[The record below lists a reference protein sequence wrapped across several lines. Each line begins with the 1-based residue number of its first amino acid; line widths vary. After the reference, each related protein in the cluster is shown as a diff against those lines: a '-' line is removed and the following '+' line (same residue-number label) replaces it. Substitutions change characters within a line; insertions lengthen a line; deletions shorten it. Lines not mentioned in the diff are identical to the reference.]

1 MKEIK
6 LSIITP
12 VFNNFSF
19 IEKCIQNVNEQ
30 EVEGIEHLIIDG
42 ASSDGTVE
50 VIKQYAERFSH
61 IKLISEKDKGQS
73 EAMNKGIILA
83 KGEYITFLNVDDY
96 FSENSLKEVLS
107 FINSEKAPIFLV
119 GNCNVWNEDG
129 TLQYVNRPSKLKPWH
144 LLSGYYL
151 PVNPSAYF
159 YRKKIHDLVGPYN
172 EQNHFNMDIEFLIK
186 AALVSEMK
194 YESAIWGNFRLL
206 PNTKTVS
213 DQSSGNIEKRK
224 KELYN
229 KYLAQVSIKIY
240 LFTKCVVYRNKVDR
254 LLYKFKK
261 VIILPFD
268 KVYYKLKLILNSSK

>member
-1 MKEIK
+1 MII

-12 VFNNFSF
+12 VYNSINY
-19 IEKCIQNVNEQ
+19 IEQCIQNVISQ
-30 EVEGIEHLIIDG
+30 EVDGIEHLIIDG
-42 ASSDGTVE
+42 ASSDGTFE
-50 VIKQYAERFSH
+50 VIEKYAEKFPH
-61 IKLISEKDKGQS
+61 IKFISEKDKGQS
-73 EAMNKGIILA
+73 DAMNKGITLA

-96 FSENSLKEVLS
+96 FSENSLKEVLNIIS
-107 FINSEKAPIFLV
+107 SKNAPDFLV
-119 GNCNVWNEDG
+119 GNCNVWNADG
-129 TLQYVNRPSKLKPWH
+129 TLQYLNRPSKLKAWH
-144 LLSGYYL
+144 ILSGYFL

-159 YRKKIHDLVGPYN
+159 YKKIIHDLVGPYN
-172 EQNHFNMDIEFLIK
+172 EENHFNMDIEFLIK